1 MDYLEPDSISLTY
14 KTSSGE
20 FSSYTAGAPGTS
32 HRVSVVKQL
41 QTKNGF
47 KLACSNFFPTRDEG
61 DKHSLSLKNTGFK
74 SQGGW
79 NYTDIVGAGLGTL
92 LTD

>member
-1 MDYLEPDSISLTY
+1 M
-14 KTSSGE
+14 
-20 FSSYTAGAPGTS
+20 AGAPGTL

-92 LTD
+92 TPYRLKRGGHLRRRTWRT